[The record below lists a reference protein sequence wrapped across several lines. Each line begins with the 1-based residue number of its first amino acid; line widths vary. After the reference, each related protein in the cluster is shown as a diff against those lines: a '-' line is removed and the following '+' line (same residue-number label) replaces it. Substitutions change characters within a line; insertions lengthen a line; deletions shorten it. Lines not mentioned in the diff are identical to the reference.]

1 MQSAVGVVKKFQN
14 VAILATVGTVGYYY
28 LVAEPAVGSE
38 NVKKVKETASKVDE
52 NVQKAAEG
60 DSNTKRAHDL
70 TGKEV
75 DPDKQVSHLQR
86 HPTLSNLGVCKALC
100 KYFYRLFVFVDDF
113 RIGFGC
119 MGS

>member
-75 DPDKQVSHLQR
+75 DPDKQVSYLQC
-86 HPTLSNLGVCKALC
+86 HSPLSRFNLRQALC
-100 KYFYRLFVFVDDF
+100 KHF
-113 RIGFGC
+113 
-119 MGS
+119 